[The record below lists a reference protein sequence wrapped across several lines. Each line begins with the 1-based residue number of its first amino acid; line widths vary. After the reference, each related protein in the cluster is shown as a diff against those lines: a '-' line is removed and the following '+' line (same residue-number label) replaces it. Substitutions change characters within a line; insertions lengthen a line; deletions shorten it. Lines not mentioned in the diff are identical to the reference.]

1 MSEGKIKSRG
11 EFKYLLKAAAIWAVS
26 ALIMLLI
33 AGIVYSRMDLSS
45 DSMGYV
51 SSAMSFIA
59 ALVAAMGALKND
71 KEGILYK
78 ALISAGFICLILLSI
93 GYILDSEK
101 LSPSGI
107 LSVVSFTFSG
117 FLLGGLI
124 LSLKTGKKGHHKL
137 KPGRKT

>member
-1 MSEGKIKSRG
+1 MSEEKIKSRG
-11 EFKYLLKAAAIWAVS
+11 EFKYLLKAALIWALS

-33 AGIVYSRMDLSS
+33 AGAIYRYMDLSS

-51 SSAMSFIA
+51 SSAISFFAAFIA
-59 ALVAAMGALKND
+59 ALIALKNE

-78 ALISAGFICLILLSI
+78 GLICAGFITVLLLTL
-93 GYILDSEK
+93 GYILDSRK

-124 LSLKTGKKGHHKL
+124 LSLQTNKKSHHKL